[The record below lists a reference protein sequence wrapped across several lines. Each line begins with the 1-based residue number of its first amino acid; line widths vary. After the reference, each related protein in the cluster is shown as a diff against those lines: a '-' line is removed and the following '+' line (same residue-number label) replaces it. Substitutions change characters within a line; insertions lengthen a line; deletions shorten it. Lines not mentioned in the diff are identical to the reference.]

1 MPTKIAS
8 PEPPMSFPALV
19 QAFFTDYL
27 VEQRALS
34 PQTVAG
40 YRDAFTLFLTF
51 AHRHLGKWPAAMSLS
66 DITPALILAFLDHLE
81 RERHNSVRSRNIRL
95 AALRAFLK
103 FASHHDLS
111 ALQTIEQALA
121 VPMKRFELPLPG
133 FLSREEMLAIIG
145 DPGTTWVSRRGHL
158 LLGLLYNTGARVSE
172 IIHVKVADVM
182 LDGAACIHLHG
193 KGRKQ
198 RAVPLWKSTVKE
210 IRAWLRM
217 NLKLGDNS
225 ALLPNRDGL
234 PMTRNNVT
242 QRLSLAAAK
251 ASQTVTSLLGRHIS
265 PHCIRHTTAMH
276 LLQSG
281 VDISVIALWL
291 GHESPKTT
299 YQYVEADLDM
309 KDRALAKLQEPGT
322 QPFRYSAPDSLLQFL
337 KSL

>member
-1 MPTKIAS
+1 MPIRAANT
-8 PEPPMSFPALV
+8 EPPISFPALV

-51 AHRHLGKWPAAMSLS
+51 VHQYLGTWPAALHLS

-81 RERHNSVRSRNIRL
+81 RERHNSIRSRNIRL

-111 ALQTIEQALA
+111 ALQTIEQDLA
-121 VPMKRFELPLPG
+121 IPMKRFEQPLPE

-145 DPGTTWVSRRGHL
+145 NPGTTWISRRDHL

-172 IIHVKVADVM
+172 ITHVKVGDVV
-182 LDGAACIHLHG
+182 LDGAACVHLHG

-210 IRAWLRM
+210 IRAWLRLNPPM
-217 NLKLGDNS
+217 GNDS
-225 ALLPNRDGL
+225 ALLPNHDGQ

-242 QRLSLAAAK
+242 KRLSLAVTK
-251 ASQTVTSLLGRHIS
+251 ASKTVASLLGRHVS
-265 PHCIRHTTAMH
+265 PHCIRHSTAMH

-299 YQYVEADLDM
+299 YQYVEANLAM
-309 KDRALAKLQEPGT
+309 KEQALAKLQEPGMK
-322 QPFRYSAPDSLLQFL
+322 PLRYTAPDSLLQFL
-337 KSL
+337 KTL

>member
-1 MPTKIAS
+1 MPTKAANT
-8 PEPPMSFPALV
+8 ELPMSFPALV

-27 VEQRALS
+27 VGQRALS
-34 PQTVAG
+34 PHTVAG

-51 AHRHLGKWPAAMSLS
+51 AYQHLGTWPAAMHLS
-66 DITPALILAFLDHLE
+66 DITPALVLAFLDHLE
-81 RERHNSVRSRNIRL
+81 QERHNSIRSRNIRL

-121 VPMKRFELPLPG
+121 IPMKRFEHPLPE

-145 DPGTTWVSRRGHL
+145 DPGLTWISRRDHL

-172 IIHVKVADVM
+172 IIHVKVADVV
-182 LDGAACIHLHG
+182 LDGAACVHLHG

-210 IRAWLRM
+210 IRAWLRLNPTM
-217 NLKLGDNS
+217 GNDS
-225 ALLPNRDGL
+225 ALLPNRDGQ

-242 QRLSLAAAK
+242 QRLNLALIK
-251 ASQTVTSLLGRHIS
+251 ASKSVNSLLGRHVS
-265 PHCIRHTTAMH
+265 PHCIRHSTAMH

-299 YQYVEADLDM
+299 YQYVEADLAM
-309 KDRALAKLQEPGT
+309 KDQALAKLQEPGME
-322 QPFRYSAPDSLLQFL
+322 PLRYTAPDSLLQFL

>member
-1 MPTKIAS
+1 MPTRTPNAES
-8 PEPPMSFPALV
+8 PVSFPALV

-51 AHRHLGKWPAAMSLS
+51 AHQHLGTWPAAMNLS
-66 DITPALILAFLDHLE
+66 DITPALILAFLDYLE

-121 VPMKRFELPLPG
+121 VPMKRFPLPLPE

-145 DPGTTWVSRRGHL
+145 DPGMTWISRRDHL

-172 IIHVKVADVM
+172 IIHVKVVDVV
-182 LDGAACIHLHG
+182 LDGAACVHLQG

-210 IRAWLRM
+210 IRAWLRL
-217 NLKLGDNS
+217 NPKLGNDS
-225 ALLPNRDGL
+225 ALLPNRDGQA
-234 PMTRNNVT
+234 MTRNNVA
-242 QRLSLAAAK
+242 QRLSLAVAK
-251 ASQTVTSLLGRHIS
+251 ASQTVPSLLGRQIS
-265 PHCIRHTTAMH
+265 PHCIRHSTAMH

-281 VDISVIALWL
+281 VDLSVIALWL

-299 YQYVEADLDM
+299 YQYVEADLAM
-309 KDRALAKLQEPGT
+309 KERALTKLQEPDMK
-322 QPFRYSAPDSLLQFL
+322 PLRYSAPDSLLQFL

>member
-8 PEPPMSFPALV
+8 AEQPLSFPALV
-19 QAFFTDYL
+19 QAFFTHYL
-27 VEQRALS
+27 VDQRALS

-51 AHRHLGKWPAAMSLS
+51 AHQHLGTWPAAMHLS

-111 ALQTIEQALA
+111 ALQIIEQDLA
-121 VPMKRFELPLPG
+121 VPMKRFEMPLPE
-133 FLSREEMLAIIG
+133 FLSREEILAIIG
-145 DPGTTWVSRRGHL
+145 DPGSTWISRRDHL

-172 IIHVKVADVM
+172 IIHVKVADVV
-182 LDGAACIHLHG
+182 LDSAACVHLHG

-210 IRAWLRM
+210 IRAWLRLNPTM
-217 NLKLGDNS
+217 GNDS
-225 ALLPNRDGL
+225 ALLPNRDGQA
-234 PMTRNNVT
+234 MTRNNVT
-242 QRLSLAAAK
+242 QRLSLAVIK
-251 ASQTVTSLLGRHIS
+251 ASTSVSSLLGRHVS
-265 PHCIRHTTAMH
+265 PHCIRHSTAMH

-299 YQYVEADLDM
+299 YQYVEANLVM
-309 KDRALAKLQEPGT
+309 KEQALAKLQEPGMK
-322 QPFRYSAPDSLLQFL
+322 PLRYTASDSLLQFL
-337 KSL
+337 KTL

>member
-8 PEPPMSFPALV
+8 AKLPMSFPALV

-51 AHRHLGKWPAAMSLS
+51 AHQYLGTWPAAMNLS
-66 DITPALILAFLDHLE
+66 DITPALILAFLEHLE
-81 RERHNSVRSRNIRL
+81 RERHNSIRSRNIRL

-121 VPMKRFELPLPG
+121 VPMKRFELPLPE

-145 DPGTTWVSRRGHL
+145 DPGMTWISRRDHL

-172 IIHVKVADVM
+172 IIHIKVADVV
-182 LDGAACIHLHG
+182 LDDAACVHLHG

-210 IRAWLRM
+210 IRAWLR
-217 NLKLGDNS
+217 LTPTLGNDS
-225 ALLPNRDGL
+225 ALLPNREGQ

-242 QRLSLAAAK
+242 QRLSLAVIK
-251 ASQTVTSLLGRHIS
+251 ASKTVNSLLGRHVS
-265 PHCIRHTTAMH
+265 PHCIQHSTAMH

-299 YQYVEADLDM
+299 YRYVEADLAM
-309 KDRALAKLQEPGT
+309 KDIALAKLQEPGMK
-322 QPFRYSAPDSLLQFL
+322 PLRYTAPDSLLQFL

>member
-1 MPTKIAS
+1 MPTRIARA
-8 PEPPMSFPALV
+8 EPPLSFPALV

-51 AHRHLGKWPAAMSLS
+51 AHQNLGKWPAAMHLS
-66 DITPALILAFLDHLE
+66 DITPTLILAFLDHLE
-81 RERHNSVRSRNIRL
+81 MERHNSVRSRNIRL

-111 ALQTIEQALA
+111 ALQTIEQDLA
-121 VPMKRFELPLPG
+121 VPMKRFELPLPE

-145 DPGTTWVSRRGHL
+145 DPGSTWISRRDHL

-172 IIHVKVADVM
+172 IIHVKVADVV
-182 LDGAACIHLHG
+182 LDSTACVHLHG

-198 RAVPLWKSTVKE
+198 RAVPLWQSTMKE
-210 IRAWLRM
+210 IRAWVRLNPTM
-217 NLKLGDNS
+217 GNDS
-225 ALLPNRDGL
+225 ALLPNRDGQA
-234 PMTRNNVT
+234 MTRNNVT
-242 QRLSLAAAK
+242 QRLSLAVIK
-251 ASQTVTSLLGRHIS
+251 ASTTVNSLLGRHVS
-265 PHCIRHTTAMH
+265 PHCIRHSTAMH

-299 YQYVEADLDM
+299 YQYVEANLVM
-309 KDRALAKLQEPGT
+309 KEQALAKLQEPGMK
-322 QPFRYSAPDSLLQFL
+322 PLRYTATDSLLQFL
-337 KSL
+337 KTL

>member
-1 MPTKIAS
+1 MPTRIAS
-8 PEPPMSFPALV
+8 IEPPLSFPALV

-51 AHRHLGKWPAAMSLS
+51 AHQNLGKWPAVMHLS
-66 DITPALILAFLDHLE
+66 DITPTLILAFLDHLE
-81 RERHNSVRSRNIRL
+81 MERHNSVRSRNIRL

-111 ALQTIEQALA
+111 ALQTIEQDLA
-121 VPMKRFELPLPG
+121 VPMKRFELPLPE

-145 DPGTTWVSRRGHL
+145 DPGSTWISRRDHL

-172 IIHVKVADVM
+172 IIHVKVVDVV
-182 LDGAACIHLHG
+182 LDGAVCVHLYG

-210 IRAWLRM
+210 IRAWLRLNPTM
-217 NLKLGDNS
+217 GNDS
-225 ALLPNRDGL
+225 ALLPNRDGQA
-234 PMTRNNVT
+234 MTRNNVT
-242 QRLSLAAAK
+242 QRLSLAVIK
-251 ASQTVTSLLGRHIS
+251 ASKTVNSLLGHHVS
-265 PHCIRHTTAMH
+265 PHCIRHSTAMH

-299 YQYVEADLDM
+299 YQYVEANLVM
-309 KDRALAKLQEPGT
+309 KEQALAKLQEPGMK
-322 QPFRYSAPDSLLQFL
+322 PLRYTAPDSLLQFL
-337 KSL
+337 KTL

>member
-1 MPTKIAS
+1 MPTKAANTD
-8 PEPPMSFPALV
+8 PPMSFPALV

-40 YRDAFTLFLTF
+40 YRDAFMLFLTF
-51 AHRHLGKWPAAMSLS
+51 AHQNLGKWPAAMHLS

-81 RERHNSVRSRNIRL
+81 RERHNSIRSRNIRL

-111 ALQTIEQALA
+111 ALQTIEQDLA
-121 VPMKRFELPLPG
+121 VPMKRFELPRPE
-133 FLSREEMLAIIG
+133 FLSREEILAIIG
-145 DPGTTWVSRRGHL
+145 DPGMTWVSRRDHL

-172 IIHVKVADVM
+172 IIHVKVVDVV
-182 LDGAACIHLHG
+182 LDGAACVHLHG

-210 IRAWLRM
+210 IRAWLRL
-217 NLKLGDNS
+217 NPTLGKDS
-225 ALLPNRDGL
+225 ALLPNRDGQA
-234 PMTRNNVT
+234 MTRNNVT
-242 QRLSLAAAK
+242 QRLGLAVIK
-251 ASQTVTSLLGRHIS
+251 ASKTVTSLLGRHVS
-265 PHCIRHTTAMH
+265 PHCIRHSTAMH

-299 YQYVEADLDM
+299 YQYVEADLAM
-309 KDRALAKLQEPGT
+309 KDQALAKLQEPGMK
-322 QPFRYSAPDSLLQFL
+322 PLRYTAPDSLLQFL